1 MWYLFLDLVVLRASS
16 SFIWQLQFI
25 YFFNGQKLTR
35 TITTMVH
42 ELTAEN
48 SGMCEKVLIDQKVFN
63 ASVTQHLT

>member
-1 MWYLFLDLVVLRASS
+1 
-16 SFIWQLQFI
+16 
-25 YFFNGQKLTR
+25 
-35 TITTMVH
+35 MVH